1 MEAQRRRG
9 NPEMGWEKIPLPEL
23 CALANKKGN
32 IMQEG
37 C

>member
-1 MEAQRRRG
+1 MSAQKRKG
-9 NPEMGWEKIPLPEL
+9 NPERFGRKIPVPDLGAP
-23 CALANKKGN
+23 ANKKGN